1 MSKKLFQPQNL
12 ISRRSESYSNN
23 YEFTSKSIFMLVH
36 YFSIHFKENKVNT
49 SNPVEAITQFLES
62 FRTFTVV
69 GNLTTYIINIS
80 ISLIVELNELML
92 SDRHHKLQVN

>member
-12 ISRRSESYSNN
+12 ISRRSEFYSNN

-49 SNPVEAITQFLES
+49 SNLVEAITQFLES